1 MAKLSDLRV
10 GDIVQV
16 AKIAEG
22 FTHNGLIGAIGVVVD
37 TSGYAPATPFYG
49 NVVGVNWIV
58 TPPGRWVFRKNH
70 PTFDYSFGIPADLR
84 DYEFII
90 LSRSEEAV

>member
-16 AKIAEG
+16 VKVAEG
-22 FTHNGLIGAIGVVVD
+22 TTFDDTIIGAIGVVVD
-37 TSGYAPATPFYG
+37 TSGPPHYG
-49 NVVGVNWIV
+49 SVIGVNWIV
-58 TPPGRWVFRKNH
+58 TPPGRWVFRQQH
-70 PTFDYSFGIPADLR
+70 PTFDYSFGVPIGYG

-90 LSRSEEAV
+90 ISRSEGVV

>member
-22 FTHNGLIGAIGVVVD
+22 STNATIIGAIGVVVD
-37 TSGYAPATPFYG
+37 TSGPPYYG
-49 NVVGVNWIV
+49 VVGVNWIAA
-58 TPPGRWVFRKNH
+58 PPGHSVFRQRH
-70 PTFDYSFGIPADLR
+70 PTFDYSFGIPTETG
-84 DYEFII
+84 DYEFTII
-90 LSRSEEAV
+90 SRSEEAV